1 MKSSRPLIILVI
13 NSFLLTVVLIF
24 WNMSGAHVNTWDA
37 RGLTWLARVT
47 GSTLHGGLP
56 QQSWSLKQ
64 LHGLLTLLSL
74 LLGLAALP
82 KTSWLL
88 YTSTCGMA
96 SGLLALAWFEL
107 ARQTL
112 FPLASMLGS
121 FGLLAFGLMAGLHYV
136 GMKERAL
143 VRAFFGVRL
152 STNAL
157 QRLLARPEQ
166 LQLHGE
172 EREVTIF
179 TVRLHESATR
189 SRRIS
194 AEARVKL
201 MREFYAEMSAL
212 ILKEEGFVVRHWGN
226 TVTAVFGAPLFASN
240 HAEQAVRAALQAQR
254 RLLEL
259 YKQWE
264 RVGLPAQRCL
274 FGIHTGNALLGNFG
288 SAADCDYSVFGAS
301 VNFAERLCEANEKF
315 ATTLLVSES
324 TLAALPV
331 EGYRARCLELEET
344 IKIYEVYGDLA
355 TYRSPI
361 DARYY
366 QNYEKAFAAYTAQ
379 DWDSARAHLAAA
391 LQLLPNDPA
400 ALALFARVDTLDVK

>member
-1 MKSSRPLIILVI
+1 MKSSKPLTILVI

-24 WNMSGAHVNTWDA
+24 WNMSGARANTWDA
-37 RGLTWLARVT
+37 RGLTLLARVT
-47 GSTLHGGLP
+47 GSTLHGELP
-56 QQSWSLKQ
+56 QQNWSLKQ

-82 KTSWLL
+82 KKSGWL
-88 YTSTCGMA
+88 YASTCGMA
-96 SGLLALAWFEL
+96 GGLLALAWFEL

-112 FPLASMLGS
+112 FPLTSILGS
-121 FGLLAFGLMAGLHYV
+121 FGLMAFGLMVGLQHV
-136 GMKERAL
+136 SMKERAL
-143 VRAFFGVRL
+143 VRAMFGVRL
-152 STNAL
+152 SPNVL

-166 LQLHGE
+166 LQLNGE
-172 EREVTIF
+172 EREVTIL
-179 TVRLHESATR
+179 TVRLHETALMSK
-189 SRRIS
+189 RIS

-201 MREFYAEMSAL
+201 VREFYTEISAL
-212 ILKEEGFVVRHWGN
+212 ILKEEGFAVRHWGN
-226 TVTAVFGAPLFASN
+226 TVTAVFGAPLPAPN
-240 HAEQAVRAALQAQR
+240 HAEQAVRAALQMQR

-264 RVGLPAQRCL
+264 RVGLPIQRCL
-274 FGIHTGNALLGNFG
+274 FGIHTGNVVLGNF
-288 SAADCDYSVFGAS
+288 SSVADCDYSVYGAS

-315 ATTLLVSES
+315 ATTLLISES
-324 TLAALPV
+324 TLAALPS
-331 EGYRARCLELEET
+331 EGYRTRCLELEEA

-379 DWDSARAHLAAA
+379 DWDSARGHLTAA

-400 ALALFARVDTLDVK
+400 ALALLVRIDALRVK